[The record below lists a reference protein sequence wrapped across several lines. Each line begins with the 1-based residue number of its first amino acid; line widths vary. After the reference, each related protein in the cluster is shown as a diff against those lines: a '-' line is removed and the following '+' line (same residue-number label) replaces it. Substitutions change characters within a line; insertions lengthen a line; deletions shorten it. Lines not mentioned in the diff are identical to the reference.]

1 MIEACV
7 LIGFAVIIVILRD
20 IRDYL
25 GTISEILKEK
35 HLSETW
41 SPKEVAGE

>member
-7 LIGFAVIIVILRD
+7 LIGLAVIIVILRD

-25 GTISEILKEK
+25 GTISEILGAVDNK
-35 HLSETW
+35 LD
-41 SPKEVAGE
+41 